1 MRELSAATLVFFF
14 MSSCATTMSLRSVD
28 GDVMPFPLEAGIVDV
43 KNRGT
48 DMTELFK
55 MTKDGKLELEAF
67 QTNGSYTSCG
77 AKSQTFGLPT
87 WLFWTIIAVL
97 VLIIIVVVMLNVF
110 KRRVKRR
117 G

>member
-1 MRELSAATLVFFF
+1 
-14 MSSCATTMSLRSVD
+14 MSLRSVD
-28 GDVMPFPLEAGIVDV
+28 GDVMPFPLEAGVVDV

-77 AKSQTFGLPT
+77 GESQTFGMPT
-87 WLFWTIIAVL
+87 WLFWTTTAAL
-97 VLIIIVVVMLNVF
+97 VLIIIAVVMLNILQR
-110 KRRVKRR
+110 KMQRRR
-117 G
+117 